1 MSRYHVCNTP
11 VKRSS
16 LRRYRSDTSCYQ
28 ITLTVRLST
37 VFAVSTRWCVDF
49 ETTRSGGERIPPNIP
64 AAKRGGLIVDLDRLT
79 AQGDSWLS
87 PEERYSLKTY
97 GVCAQA
103 QPGVFMI
110 RNRTNGSIDSD
121 AARGL
126 ADIADDFARGWLHL
140 TTRQQVQFHHVDAS
154 HVTTVLD
161 RVAKLGLTNRSA
173 CGHTMRGVMSCPLAG
188 VGLEEPFDCS
198 VDARAVA
205 ESILARQPELDTQ
218 MPQRINIAF
227 GGCPECREHAK
238 VNDLGFVS
246 RINDD
251 GELGYEVWIGGS
263 LGKSSPTLAFKA
275 LDFIPRTDVLPA
287 THALFELFIKHGAF
301 DQPAKARLKYLV
313 KQMTQQVFLNL
324 YLELLEEA
332 KKRSWLPPAPL
343 STPLSASLGSILAC
357 APEGGW
363 STGIRPQRIP
373 NYALVTVNVPLGD
386 LDSRDLR
393 LLADIAEYH
402 ADGKLH
408 LTRNQNV
415 MFRHVHLGEIEAIK
429 TNLAEMKLSLEG
441 ADSAQD
447 VRTCTGGPV
456 CSLAL
461 TPAPNV
467 GAELLNHP
475 ALLRNSALRVHISGC
490 PNACAQHQ
498 IADIGFS
505 GSKVTI
511 AGATMLGYQ
520 VWLGSDLAR
529 DVVGQVV
536 GRVAEQ
542 DVYAITGAIV
552 GIWEALREKGETL
565 TGTVHRVGVDVFGT
579 QIAAVFKGQWEPGA
593 EPSET
598 PFLPT
603 VPRSRALKM
612 VVGV

>member
-1 MSRYHVCNTP
+1 VF
-11 VKRSS
+11 
-16 LRRYRSDTSCYQ
+16 RRTNYG
-28 ITLTVRLST
+28 
-37 VFAVSTRWCVDF
+37 
-49 ETTRSGGERIPPNIP
+49 GGEPIPPNIP
-64 AAKRGGLIVDLDRLT
+64 GAKRAGLVVDFDRLT
-79 AQGDSWLS
+79 SEGDSWLS

-110 RNRTNGSIDSD
+110 RNRTNGSIDAD
-121 AARGL
+121 VARGL
-126 ADIADDFARGWLHL
+126 ADIADVFAKGWLHL
-140 TTRQQVQFHHVDAS
+140 TTRQQVQFHHVHATD
-154 HVTTVLD
+154 VTTVQE
-161 RVAKLGLTNRSA
+161 RVRELGLTNRSA

-198 VDARAVA
+198 VDARAVTQ
-205 ESILARQPELDTQ
+205 SILARQPELDTK

-246 RINDD
+246 KINEEA
-251 GELGYEVWIGGS
+251 ELGYEVWIGGS

-275 LDFIPRTDVLPA
+275 LDFIPRADVLPA
-287 THALFELFIKHGAF
+287 THALFELFTTYGAF
-301 DQPAKARLKYLV
+301 DQPAKARLKYLI
-313 KQMTQQVFLNL
+313 KQLGQDVFMDL
-324 YLELLEEA
+324 YLGMFEEA
-332 KKRSWLPPAPL
+332 KSRPWPAPAPL
-343 STPLSASLGSILAC
+343 STPLSAALGSILAC

-373 NYALVTVNVPLGD
+373 GYALVTVHVPLGD
-386 LDSRDLR
+386 LDSRDFR
-393 LLADIAEYH
+393 LLANLAEDH
-402 ADGKLH
+402 ADGRLY
-408 LTRNQNV
+408 LTRNQNI
-415 MFRHVHLGEIEAIK
+415 MFRHVHLGEIEAMK
-429 TNLAEMKLSLEG
+429 AQLAEMNLSLEG

-467 GAELLNHP
+467 GAELLRHP

-498 IADIGFS
+498 IGDIGFS

-511 AGATMLGYQ
+511 TGATMLGYQ
-520 VWLGSDLAR
+520 VWLGGDLAR
-529 DVVGQVV
+529 DEIAQVV
-536 GRVAEQ
+536 GRVAED

-565 TGTVHRVGVDVFGT
+565 TDTVRRMGVDVFAA
-579 QIAAVFKGQWEPGA
+579 QIAAVFKGQWEPGE
-593 EPSET
+593 EPAET
-598 PFLPT
+598 PVLPA
-603 VPRSRALKM
+603 VPRSRLLKM
-612 VVGV
+612 VVVA